1 MDASVHRGL
10 GCILA
15 ESRRFVKGGAAVH
28 FTLDEA
34 MALRY
39 RTGAVIK
46 PVVRC
51 ATGFAL
57 PSRRQSGILS
67 PKKIS
72 SWACILPQ
80 SLRLPVHFRVMSIA
94 AR

>member
-34 MALRY
+34 TAFRY
-39 RTGAVIK
+39 RLGIVIK
-46 PVVRC
+46 PERCGRSGLQRPSAVNSAVVIC
-51 ATGFAL
+51 
-57 PSRRQSGILS
+57 RQSGILS
-67 PKKIS
+67 PKKTS
-72 SWACILPQ
+72 S
-80 SLRLPVHFRVMSIA
+80 
-94 AR
+94 